1 MLEGAGTAI
10 AGSFERAPWGWALTF
25 AVCTALI
32 KGWPAIQ
39 DAVTRAKT
47 ALGDR
52 RLSRIEKLE
61 AKLDLQSASHE
72 AEVSIL
78 RHQLN
83 NVSACL
89 DALLLLIETAPEKAA
104 QHAAA
109 IRAKRAEQS
118 TSETVEKATIRG
130 ARVAV
135 ATAAFADAEKDPKE

>member
-1 MLEGAGTAI
+1 MEGIASAFTA
-10 AGSFERAPWGWALTF
+10 SVERAPWGYALTL
-25 AVCTALI
+25 AVITAII
-32 KGWPAIQ
+32 KGWPAIA
-39 DAVTRAKT
+39 DAALKAKT

-61 AKLDLQSASHE
+61 ASIEAQRASHE

-89 DALLLLIETAPEKAA
+89 DALLLLIETAPDKAA
-104 QHAAA
+104 AHAAR
-109 IRAKRAEQS
+109 IRAMRAEQS
-118 TSETVEKATIRG
+118 TSETFEKATIRG

-135 ATAAFADAEKDPKE
+135 ATAAVAEAGKTAE

>member
-1 MLEGAGTAI
+1 MLEGVGRAV
-10 AGSFERAPWGWALTF
+10 GSSIERAPWGWGLLL

-32 KGWPAIQ
+32 RGWPAIV
-39 DAVTRAKT
+39 DATSKAKSV
-47 ALGDR
+47 LGDR
-52 RLSRIEKLE
+52 RVSRIEKLE
-61 AKLDLQSASHE
+61 AKLDMQAASHE

-89 DALLLLIETAPEKAA
+89 DALLMLIETAPDKAA
-104 QHAAA
+104 AHAAA

-135 ATAAFADAEKDPKE
+135 ATAAFAEAEKEPKE